1 MKQFTNKEK
10 AKMLQ
15 KIDELDINVT
25 MYRKATNVL
34 ELNLENE
41 DAIDGFIDDP
51 TSPVNY
57 DFIEDQYEDAD
68 RYYWVIDLQN
78 NSPELTANNKEQLWV
93 QIDKAIKTKS
103 ADSFYK
109 AIETK
114 MKTKQ
119 NQHKIAI
126 HVLKASWNTIVPAF
140 IFWLLKK

>member
-119 NQHKIAI
+119 N
-126 HVLKASWNTIVPAF
+126 
-140 IFWLLKK
+140 